1 MIGDLCPGFISLTP
15 LLPGAPWARNFA
27 NRHDQYNPATSG
39 LSSYCATI
47 ISTTHLW
54 RDR

>member
-1 MIGDLCPGFISLTP
+1 MIGDLGPGFISLTP
-15 LLPGAPWARNFA
+15 LLPGAPWARSFA
-27 NRHDQYNPATSG
+27 NRRVQYNPATSG